1 MSSLTAA
8 QIVAMT
14 LIAGGGATLIG
25 ALWYV
30 VTQRNAADPGY
41 AYSTI
46 ASLESALS
54 SQQRTNVLLQR
65 RMDQVEHEIDRLRE
79 ERQIDRTQIA
89 AMQAELDLLYAGVQR
104 LIEQITALGA
114 EPVWHP
120 PRRSPSARI
129 NSRAEL
135 TKRIIAGF
143 NIEEI
148 NGLAFDVGLNEESFA
163 GETAAARARTLV
175 ELATRRGLLADLE
188 KRVNELRPAQTG
200 KE

>member
-1 MSSLTAA
+1 MSGLDAA
-8 QIVAMT
+8 QIVAIT
-14 LIAGGGATLIG
+14 LLAGGGATLIG
-25 ALWYV
+25 ALWYFA
-30 VTQRNAADPGY
+30 TQRNTADSGY

-46 ASLESALS
+46 TALESALS
-54 SQQRTNVLLQR
+54 SQQRTNVMLQR

-89 AMQAELDLLYAGVQR
+89 AMQSELDLLYSGVQK

-129 NSRAEL
+129 SSRAEL
-135 TKRIIAGF
+135 TRRIIAGF
-143 NIEEI
+143 NMDEL
-148 NGLAFDVGLNEESFA
+148 NSLAFDIGLNEESFA
-163 GETAAARARTLV
+163 GETLPTRARTLV
-175 ELATRRGLLADLE
+175 ELATRRGLLSELE
-188 KRVNELRPAQTG
+188 QRVNELRPAQTG

>member
-1 MSSLTAA
+1 MNELSAA
-8 QIVAMT
+8 QIVAIT
-14 LIAGGGATLIG
+14 VLAGGGATFIG

-41 AYSTI
+41 TYSTI
-46 ASLESALS
+46 AALESALS

-89 AMQAELDLLYAGVQR
+89 AMQGELDLLYSGVQR
-104 LIEQITALGA
+104 LIEQITTLGA
-114 EPVWHP
+114 EPVWQP

-135 TKRIIAGF
+135 SRRIIAGF
-143 NIEEI
+143 NMEEI
-148 NGLAFDVGLNEESFA
+148 NSLAFDINLGEESFA
-163 GETAAARARTLV
+163 GETAATRARTLV
-175 ELATRRGLLADLE
+175 ELAARRGLLKELE
-188 KRVNELRPAQTG
+188 KRVNELRPAITG